1 MKHLNFEEIV
11 QNMPKRKRDSSQ
23 ASAESGGGG
32 PEEVVASYRARA
44 VEFDTRPDLGIAFAD
59 AARPGGGEGQ
69 TWTAVPGGAGQNRP
83 WPGVENLADVKAK
96 VNSHLASTG
105 DVALCAVWYY
115 TTRVTEGS
123 TLAHVTIIVRHPG
136 HTWVVESHHESAYF
150 VVSQHVRPPSR
161 FCVVL
166 DMAALLHVALHLDIA
181 GSFVQVH
188 ALLPGVKVTRQV
200 RRVRC
205 APWFTG
211 RAKARVQK
219 NAAARVPVCSV
230 EHTGERAVSFVGLG
244 APPEER
250 TCASRSA
257 AFIHLF
263 WLSLAALPAGQKRQK
278 SEVEVAV
285 AFASGAVT
293 RLW

>member
-115 TTRVTEGS
+115 TTRVTEGN

-136 HTWVVESHHESAYF
+136 HTWVVESHNESAYF

-166 DMAALLHVALHLDIA
+166 DMAALLHVALHVDIA

-205 APWFTG
+205 APWFMG
-211 RAKARVQK
+211 RAKAQVQT

-230 EHTGERAVSFVGLG
+230 QHTGERAVSFVGLG
-244 APPEER
+244 APPGER

-263 WLSLAALPAGQKRQK
+263 WLSLAALPAGQKRQR
-278 SEVEVAV
+278 SEVEAAV
-285 AFASGAVT
+285 ALASGAVIKF
-293 RLW
+293 W

>member
-1 MKHLNFEEIV
+1 
-11 QNMPKRKRDSSQ
+11 MPKRKRGRSE
-23 ASAESGGGG
+23 AAAESGGVR
-32 PEEVVASYRARA
+32 PEEVVASYPTRA

-59 AARPGGGEGQ
+59 AARPGGGQRQ

-96 VNSHLASTG
+96 VNSHLALTG

-123 TLAHVTIIVRHPG
+123 TLAHVTVIVRHPG
-136 HTWVVESHHESAYF
+136 NTWVVESHDTSADF

-161 FCVVL
+161 LCVFV
-166 DMAALLHVALHLDIA
+166 DMPASLHVALHVAIPS
-181 GSFVQVH
+181 SFVQVH
-188 ALLPGVKVTRQV
+188 AMLPGVKCERKV

-205 APWFTG
+205 APWYTG
-211 RAKARVQK
+211 RIKARVET

-230 EHTGERAVSFVGLG
+230 QHTGDRGVTFVGLG
-244 APPEER
+244 APPGER

-263 WLSLAALPAGQKRQK
+263 WLYLGALHPGEHRQK
-278 SEVEVAV
+278 CEVDAAV
-285 AFASGAVT
+285 AHAAAAVIKF
-293 RLW
+293 W

>member
-115 TTRVTEGS
+115 TTRVTEGN

-136 HTWVVESHHESAYF
+136 HTWVVESHNESAYF

-166 DMAALLHVALHLDIA
+166 DMAALLHVALHVDIA

-205 APWFTG
+205 APWFMG
-211 RAKARVQK
+211 RAKAQVQT

-230 EHTGERAVSFVGLG
+230 QHTGERAVSFVGLG
-244 APPEER
+244 APPGER

-263 WLSLAALPAGQKRQK
+263 WVSLAALPAGQKRQR
-278 SEVEVAV
+278 SEVEAAV
-285 AFASGAVT
+285 ALASGAVIKF
-293 RLW
+293 W